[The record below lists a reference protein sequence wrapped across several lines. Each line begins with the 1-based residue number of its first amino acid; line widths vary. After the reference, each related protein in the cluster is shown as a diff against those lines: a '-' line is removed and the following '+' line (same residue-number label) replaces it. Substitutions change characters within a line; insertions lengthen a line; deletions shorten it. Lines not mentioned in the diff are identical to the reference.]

1 MIARVA
7 TTPRQGKISFTGI
20 PLENKA
26 GRGLVPRP
34 AILLDDLDIDGT
46 AVGLNGELFASAV
59 YAANDLIFI

>member
-1 MIARVA
+1 MITRVA
-7 TTPRQGKISFTGI
+7 TTPRQGKISFIGI

-26 GRGLVPRP
+26 GRGTNPRP

-46 AVGLNGELFASAV
+46 ALGLNGELFTSAV